1 MKQSISKGTYN
12 PKRCA
17 YCGKVLSDDKKTR
30 DHVPPR
36 FIFKKYNDNILEERI
51 TVPCCMTCNQN
62 YSVIEQKTVPLF
74 ELLYEGNADLEQIEK
89 FNQNGDFNIL
99 MTKIASGYRNHES
112 SKILINTIEPLI
124 SYFLSKDVDKGTIE
138 DFKKISSENLID
150 DISSNA
156 KSHGLL
162 ITCGDI
168 VIASRPTGIFSEF
181 WHEYNLN
188 NDYVRMS
195 FYETFFV
202 QVQF

>member
-1 MKQSISKGTYN
+1 MKQLISKGTYN

-17 YCGKVLSDDKKTR
+17 YCRKVLSNDKTQ

-36 FIFKKYNDNILEERI
+36 FIFKEYNYNIIEKRI
-51 TVPCCMTCNQN
+51 TVPCCIDCNQD
-62 YSVIEQKTVPLF
+62 YSVIEQRLVPLF
-74 ELLYEGNADLEQIEK
+74 KHIHEGTANLDQIEA
-89 FNQNGDFNIL
+89 FNQNEDFNIL
-99 MTKIASGYRNHES
+99 MTKIALGYRNHES
-112 SKILINTIEPLI
+112 SKILINPIEPLI

-150 DISSNA
+150 GISSNA

-162 ITCGDI
+162 ITCGDV
-168 VIASRPTGIFSEF
+168 VITSSPTDIFSEF

-195 FYETFFV
+195 FYETLFV